1 MSTRS
6 QKICCH
12 CKELFQPEPRSW
24 KRQNYCSRPDCR
36 TASKRQSQRYW
47 QSKEENRDYF
57 RGPDNVERVRRWR
70 MANPGYW
77 RNSTRRTLQ
86 DISIPAIPELPAQVI
101 ENARETE
108 KFCNRTLQD
117 ISLTQPLVLI
127 GLISQMTGSTLQ
139 DDIASTWR
147 NLIRRGQDLMS
158 GGNNEQTQ
166 SPTTSQS
173 QAITRTVQLDRPT
186 SGP

>member
-1 MSTRS
+1 MSTGS
-6 QKICCH
+6 KKICCH
-12 CKELFQPEPRSW
+12 CKELFQPEPRSGN
-24 KRQNYCSRPDCR
+24 RQNYCSLPDCR
-36 TASKRQSQRYW
+36 KASKRQSQRNW

-77 RNSTRRTLQ
+77 KNTKRSTLQ
-86 DISIPAIPELPAQVI
+86 DISNPELPAQVP

-108 KFCNRTLQD
+108 KFCNITLQD
-117 ISLTQPLVLI
+117 ISITQPLVLI

-166 SPTTSQS
+166 SSPTTRQS
-173 QAITRTVQLDRPT
+173 QAITRTVQLGRPT